1 MKLILLVVL
10 LKIVEVTALVFI
22 PYWVGLPLSWWAD
35 GRDGRDGTIPKWST
49 WIDGLSLIGLSLYI
63 GFVVIAAGSV
73 LIPLIVPFSRYILN
87 TNIEWATRMLG

>member
-35 GRDGRDGTIPKWST
+35 GRDGTIPKWST
-49 WIDGLSLIGLSLYI
+49 WIV
-63 GFVVIAAGSV
+63 GFVIIAAGLV